1 MRSKFCIIRLLISV
15 MVKKKLYVGGVF
27 VYKRGLLLVLSLLVG
42 ILLVIPVSGQ
52 ENLYRVAVLPF
63 DDGSIDDHWWGIT
76 ISGAGWLT
84 YWLLPCSI
92 LNRKS
97 SVLLNGTRSIGYWKN
112 RTSAPRTGL
121 MPDLPLPSGKFLAF
135 SLSSSERLRS
145 LVTKLPAVPF
155 HWGEGARP

>member
-1 MRSKFCIIRLLISV
+1 RCCLLTTVPSMII
-15 MVKKKLYVGGVF
+15 GG
-27 VYKRGLLLVLSLLVG
+27 
-42 ILLVIPVSGQ
+42 
-52 ENLYRVAVLPF
+52 
-63 DDGSIDDHWWGIT
+63 GIT

-155 HWGEGARP
+155 HWGGRGSALRPQHRGWSWTPEWLGPIPPKSSPLSVEKGKRNNTISVLNMTGII